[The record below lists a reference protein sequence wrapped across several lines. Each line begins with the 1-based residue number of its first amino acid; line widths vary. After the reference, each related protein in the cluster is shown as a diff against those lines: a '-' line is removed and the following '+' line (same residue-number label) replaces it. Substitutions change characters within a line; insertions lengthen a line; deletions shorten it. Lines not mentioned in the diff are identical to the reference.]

1 VGAAEVDLS
10 DKNLGA
16 ADGELVLAWLRKP
29 GVSVNEVVLGGGLR
43 LDFADTAAAETL
55 EASGLGLGPGE
66 AAVVARWLGAAAA
79 VVAVDLSDNS
89 LFGTREEERADRLWC
104 GKKITK
110 VRLVDAEQGG
120 WQALCAALGGLA
132 VGRLGLR
139 DVGLGPVGLGAL
151 VAALAAPTGARLRG
165 AVRELDVSGN
175 ELGGAF
181 ETMGG
186 RRVCR
191 TPDAHL
197 AGLEALLGGLR
208 VGGLRALSLGGVGL
222 GPGGAAVLAAALLP
236 GGPSHGPL
244 SH

>member
-1 VGAAEVDLS
+1 MLTVKADCADACELALHHTVGFCPVWVQSEY
-10 DKNLGA
+10 NQ
-16 ADGELVLAWLRKP
+16 
-29 GVSVNEVVLGGGLR
+29 
-43 LDFADTAAAETL
+43 
-55 EASGLGLGPGE
+55 
-66 AAVVARWLGAAAA
+66 
-79 VVAVDLSDNS
+79 
-89 LFGTREEERADRLWC
+89 RA
-104 GKKITK
+104 
-110 VRLVDAEQGG
+110 VDAEQGG

-151 VAALAAPTGARLRG
+151 VAALAAPAGARLRA

-175 ELGGAF
+175 ELAGAF
-181 ETMGG
+181 ETNHRN
-186 RRVCR
+186 RRVCK

-208 VGGLRALSLGGVGL
+208 AGGLRALSLGGVGL
-222 GPGGAAVLAAALLP
+222 GPAAADVLAAALLP